1 MSERWDDVDGEA
13 NKEGTNGR
21 VDGAKEGED
30 DGQEPYGYDHGQPS
44 QGPHANASRVVHPY
58 HLLPHEWKLV
68 SYLVDEH
75 EDDGG
80 VSPGGF
86 GEEGEGVGVVEK
98 LVAERPVHGGC
109 RRKGEA
115 QLNQA
120 SQAEPPCQ
128 RKLFILNKDCSSSS
142 LFSTSSLPPPP
153 PSCSKTIASSA
164 CFWGNI
170 VVFRFYPRKRNLC
183 AI

>member
-1 MSERWDDVDGEA
+1 MSERRDDVDGEA

-21 VDGAKEGED
+21 VDWAEEGED
-30 DGQEPYGYDHGQPS
+30 DGQEPYRYDHGQPS

-58 HLLPHEWKLV
+58 HLLPHEWKWV
-68 SYLVDEH
+68 RYLVDEH

-109 RRKGEA
+109 RRK
-115 QLNQA
+115 
-120 SQAEPPCQ
+120 AEPSIPSRATMPEKALHTEQ
-128 RKLFILNKDCSSSS
+128 GLFFIIFVLNFIFAAAAFMFQDNSFLCLLLGQHCCVSILSQKKK
-142 LFSTSSLPPPP
+142 P
-153 PSCSKTIASSA
+153 
-164 CFWGNI
+164 
-170 VVFRFYPRKRNLC
+170 LC
-183 AI
+183 YITDTK